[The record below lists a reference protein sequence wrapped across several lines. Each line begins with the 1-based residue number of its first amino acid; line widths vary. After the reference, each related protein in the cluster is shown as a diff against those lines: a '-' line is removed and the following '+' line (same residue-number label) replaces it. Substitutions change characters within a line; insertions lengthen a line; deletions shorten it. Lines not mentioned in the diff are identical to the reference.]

1 MIRLTKE
8 ELYKLERTQKAI
20 RGQRYEVDG
29 DIYEGNPYG
38 RVRFISKG
46 SSASI
51 DVKVNGQTLNKD
63 IVIPIPLPIN
73 DDSANYVEGEY
84 IAGTTISS
92 PIAVALIGNE
102 IFPFDITDEN
112 HYGKLIG
119 VSLTAGL
126 AGTTIIVALQGEAE
140 TGSIIF
146 TEGETYFIGAT
157 SYLTNI
163 APTVGI
169 YQIVAVAK
177 TTSKIL
183 INIQQPIIQI

>member
-1 MIRLTKE
+1 MIRLTKD
-8 ELYKLERTQKAI
+8 ELYKLERNQKAI
-20 RGQRYEVDG
+20 RGQKYEVDG

-46 SSASI
+46 SNTSI
-51 DVKVNGQTLNKD
+51 DVKINGQSLDKD

-84 IAGTTISS
+84 IAGATIAS

-102 IFPFDITDEN
+102 IFPFDITNEN

-126 AGTTIIVALQGEAE
+126 VGTAIIVALQGEAE
-140 TGSIIF
+140 TGSTIF
-146 TEGETYFIGAT
+146 TEGETYYIGVS
-157 SYLTNI
+157 SYLTNVVP
-163 APTVGI
+163 AAGI

-177 TTSKIL
+177 TTSKLI
-183 INIQQPIIQI
+183 INIQQPIIII